1 MRIPDIAFFDTFIKY
16 DRLREKDLDRYT
28 RELASG
34 KKILTPSDNTVD
46 NIRSLRFKR
55 LTSDIQAYNRN
66 IDMVK
71 TSLDVAEST
80 LGNIVDAAQETRVE
94 IIQLLNTGVLDEEDA
109 NVLRDYFDSMRNYI
123 IKQANVKIGDSGLFG
138 GVKTQIDAF
147 DTRGIYQGE
156 FVETTVPIS
165 KGVELNT
172 TFNGV
177 EYLGTIQSGVWN
189 DTNSNNIVD
198 PDEVSN
204 KIGIVK
210 ALDDIIQIIDSGE
223 LYKLHGYF
231 SDMGYNSSSDPLVAP
246 TESGTL
252 TIRYGSYTLNIN
264 YDGDTADPT
273 NPSTLDELVNAIN
286 SDPTNQDIEAFVFQD
301 RDGVYRLGLVAKNDP
316 STPIEVSDS
325 SGALMKRLGSVSPI
339 LETFDKGFKGV
350 SAHRSIIG
358 TQINVADNIK
368 SQNEL
373 VNVLYSELISKIEDT
388 DYAGVISELEKSKTA
403 YQALLASIAQNKDLS
418 LLKFYD

>member
-80 LGNIVDAAQETRVE
+80 LGNVVDAAQETRVE

-109 NVLRDYFDSMRNYI
+109 NVLRDYFESMKNYI

-177 EYLGTIQSGVWN
+177 DYLGTIPSGVWN

-231 SDMGYNSSSDPLVAP
+231 SDMGYSSSSDPLVAP

-252 TIRYGSYTLNIN
+252 TIKYGSYTLSIN

-286 SDPTNQDIEAFVFQD
+286 SDPTNQYIEAFVFQD

-316 STPIEVSDS
+316 SVPIEVSDS

-339 LETFDKGFKGV
+339 LETFDKGFEGV

-373 VNVLYSELISKIEDT
+373 VNVLYSELVSKIEDA

-418 LLKFYD
+418 LLKFYK